1 MNYSSQKHNPTEL
14 VQMVRREMD
23 GRKEIEAQNS
33 INTTTLSLM
42 QLCNYIATMQL
53 YCNNVVTAAS
63 ATLVAATIML
73 LLQFSLI

>member
-1 MNYSSQKHNPTEL
+1 MNYSSQKHNPTGL

-42 QLCNYIATMQL
+42 QLCNLCNYATMQL
-53 YCNNVVTAAS
+53 YCNNVVTAVV
-63 ATLVAATIML
+63 ATPVAATICNYMQL
-73 LLQFSLI
+73 